1 MQTFAGAFPFRFK
14 DLLDKSRFLKK
25 NIFWAMSWPAGA
37 LLIALLGWFLLLSD
51 LDQNLQRTEARALRD
66 ALNLARNH
74 AEHLVRNFDTVD
86 QTLLHVRYEWELTNG
101 NLELEELNK
110 KKLFH
115 AGLLFDVTIID
126 REGYIQTSTMQNVKN
141 QFLGNR
147 EFFNAQKFAIIDFLY
162 LGKTVYSPPLQHD
175 VVHFA
180 RSLSNPDG
188 SFAGAV
194 MVGVSPHFLTTTY
207 NESSL
212 GKLGLLAL
220 VGDDEALRAT
230 RVGNSIG
237 KVGAFAFKKVPQFPM
252 LWGSELMEGAAWFA
266 DGRSRYVG
274 WQQIEGYPLVAIA
287 GLDRQ
292 EVLAPYL
299 TTRATSIRSATLASL
314 ALFGFCIIAMVLS
327 LLLAWRK
334 HQLEQTQATYRM
346 ATEEGHEGFYIAQ
359 PVRDKHWKIVDFV
372 ALDCNSYGA
381 RLFQQRREGVLGK
394 HFSTLFPEPER
405 HGFMTH
411 MQHAMETGF
420 YEGEMQSSG
429 EWSGVVKWV
438 HLKMVRADDELAIT
452 IRDISDTKAH
462 VTELERRGNED
473 SLTGLPNRYWIQ
485 GFLPQA
491 ISRAKTEHARLALL
505 FIDLDGFKGI
515 NDTLGHPVG
524 DELLRYTADRL
535 KVAVRPHD
543 HVVRLG
549 GDEFVVILEQLE
561 DRQDAAHVAERVVA
575 AFKEKFR
582 LSQGTHLIGTS
593 IGISVFP
600 DDGADAD
607 TMLKNADIA
616 MYAVKTSGKGS
627 YRFYEQKLY
636 EALRKRVDREQ
647 ELRLAIENDEL
658 LVHYQPR
665 FDIKTGMVSSMEA
678 LVRWQHP
685 QRGLLEPVEFIALAE
700 ETGLILGIGELVLD
714 KVCAQLSAWSQ
725 QERTLLP
732 VSVNISPRQ
741 FSHANFIKAV
751 SACIKRHKIPARWL
765 EIEIT
770 ESCMMGDTHE
780 VAAALAALQKM
791 GIKFLIDDFGTGY
804 SSLSQL
810 QKLDFDVLKVDRSFT
825 SEVEKTEEGQ
835 VFFTAIITMAHA
847 LGMKVVAE
855 GVENRRQI
863 EILKRLR
870 CDEIQGFYV
879 AMPLPPA
886 IRQSDFPMPSMPAFA

>member
-1 MQTFAGAFPFRFK
+1 M
-14 DLLDKSRFLKK
+14 
-25 NIFWAMSWPAGA
+25 
-37 LLIALLGWFLLLSD
+37 LIALVGWIYLVHD
-51 LDQNLQRTEARALRD
+51 LDKTWQQTEARALAD
-66 ALNLARNH
+66 ALNLAKNH
-74 AEHLVRNFDTVD
+74 ADHLVRSFDTVD
-86 QTLLHVRYEWELTNG
+86 QTLLHIRYEWQLTEG
-101 NLELEELNK
+101 NLELETLNK
-110 KKLFH
+110 RKLFH
-115 AGLLFDVTIID
+115 AGLLFNVSILD
-126 REGYIQTSTMQNVKN
+126 REGNIHTSTMPGIKN
-141 QFLGNR
+141 KFLGDR

-162 LGKTVYSPPLQHD
+162 LGKAVFSSALNQD

-180 RSLSNPDG
+180 RSLNDPDG
-188 SFAGAV
+188 SFAGTV
-194 MVGVSPHFLTTTY
+194 MVAVNPAYFTTTY
-207 NESSL
+207 NENSL
-212 GKLGLLAL
+212 GKQGLLAL
-220 VGDDEALRAT
+220 AGDDGGMRAT
-230 RVGNSIG
+230 RVGNKIG
-237 KVGAFAFKKVPQFPM
+237 RVSAFAFNKVPQFSM
-252 LWGSELMEGAAWFA
+252 LWGSGLLEGKAWFA

-287 GLDRQ
+287 GLDQQ
-292 EVLAPYL
+292 EVLVPYL
-299 TTRATSIRSATLASL
+299 KTRTTALRSATLATTGLLGFSL
-314 ALFGFCIIAMVLS
+314 IAMILS

-346 ATEEGHEGFYIAQ
+346 ATEEGHEGFYIAH
-359 PVRDKHWKIVDFV
+359 PVRDRDRKIIDFI
-372 ALDCNSYGA
+372 AGDCNSYGA

-405 HGFMTH
+405 HGFMNH
-411 MQHAMETGF
+411 MRQAMETGF

-429 EWSGVVKWV
+429 EWSSVVKWV

-473 SLTGLPNRYWIQ
+473 ALTGLPNRYWIQ

-491 ISRAKTEHARLALL
+491 IARARTEHAMLALL
-505 FIDLDGFKGI
+505 FIDLDGFKWI

-524 DELLRYTADRL
+524 DELLRYSAERL

-549 GDEFVVILEQLE
+549 GDEFVVIVEQLE

-575 AFKEKFR
+575 AFREKFR
-582 LSQGTHLIGTS
+582 LSQGTHSIGTS

-607 TMLKNADIA
+607 TLLKNADIA
-616 MYAVKTSGKGS
+616 MYAVKTSGKGNF
-627 YRFYEQKLY
+627 RFFEHKLY

-647 ELRLAIENDEL
+647 ELRQAIENDEL

-665 FDIKTGMVSSMEA
+665 FDIKTGVVSSMEA

-685 QRGLLEPVEFIALAE
+685 VRGLIEPLEFIPLAE
-700 ETGLILGIGELVLD
+700 ETGLILDIGEQVLD
-714 KVCAQLSAWSQ
+714 KVCAQLAAWAR
-725 QERTLLP
+725 QERGLLP
-732 VSVNISPRQ
+732 VSVNVSPRQ
-741 FSHANFIKAV
+741 FSHANFIKIVAG
-751 SACIKRHKIPARWL
+751 CLKRHRVPAHLL

-770 ESCMMGDTHE
+770 ESCMMGDTQD
-780 VAAALAALQKM
+780 VAAALAALQKL
-791 GIKFLIDDFGTGY
+791 GIRFLIDDFGTGY

-825 SEVEKTEEGQ
+825 SEVEKTEEGK

-847 LGMKVVAE
+847 LGMRVVAE
-855 GVENRRQI
+855 GVENRRQL

-870 CDEIQGFYV
+870 CDEVQGFYV
-879 AMPLPPA
+879 AKPLPPA
-886 IRQSDFPMPSMPAFA
+886 ERQSDFPMPVMPAFA